1 MSSVIVD
8 KILERAGESHVLTL
22 LSENLSGTELN
33 SFLLE
38 VFNRRTSRQSP
49 AQLLKHYQ
57 SNRFVKPAD
66 LPVLEMKQTELDILK
81 IFHKFLF
88 EPLELSPVA
97 VLGTCSVVALADQK
111 KILSALRGT
120 EVLADAT
127 NAIALHISDLKK
139 QKIWSLKSP
148 TEKLRFATIQR
159 HVRTQSISGKGF
171 TPHFKIGC
179 MVTSGLDVGNFGF
192 EKEALTE
199 HILVMKEIF
208 REYYKVEQLSF
219 RLVCRGG
226 YDDSIKLASEVK
238 RFVQQH
244 YPETAIQIVETSEK
258 EIGYYKGIQY
268 KVDIKWGDKTF
279 EIADG
284 GFVDW
289 TQQLLQNKKERLLIT
304 GFGFDFM
311 YRITHGM
318 L

>member
-1 MSSVIVD
+1 
-8 KILERAGESHVLTL
+8 
-22 LSENLSGTELN
+22 
-33 SFLLE
+33 
-38 VFNRRTSRQSP
+38 
-49 AQLLKHYQ
+49 
-57 SNRFVKPAD
+57 
-66 LPVLEMKQTELDILK
+66 
-81 IFHKFLF
+81 
-88 EPLELSPVA
+88 
-97 VLGTCSVVALADQK
+97 
-111 KILSALRGT
+111 
-120 EVLADAT
+120 
-127 NAIALHISDLKK
+127 
-139 QKIWSLKSP
+139 
-148 TEKLRFATIQR
+148 
-159 HVRTQSISGKGF
+159 
-171 TPHFKIGC
+171 

-258 EIGYYKGIQY
+258 EMGYYKGIQY

-304 GFGFDFM
+304 GFGFEFM

>member
-1 MSSVIVD
+1 MSSVIVN
-8 KILERAGESHVLTL
+8 KILERAGEARVLSL

-33 SFLLE
+33 PLLLE
-38 VFNRRTSRQSP
+38 VFNQRTSRQSP

-66 LPVLEMKQTELDILK
+66 LPILEMKQAELDLLK
-81 IFHKFLF
+81 IFQKCLF
-88 EPLELSPVA
+88 ESIELSPVA

-139 QKIWSLKSP
+139 QKAWSPKNP

-159 HVRTQSISGKGF
+159 HVRAQSISGKGF

-179 MVTSGLDVGNFGF
+179 MVTSGSDEGNFGF

-199 HILVMKEIF
+199 HLFVMREIF
-208 REYYKVEQLSF
+208 RGYYKVDQLSF
-219 RLVCRGG
+219 RLICRGG
-226 YDDSIKLASEVK
+226 YANSVKLAAEVK

-244 YPETAIQIVETSEK
+244 YPETAIQVVQTSEK

-268 KVDIKWGDKTF
+268 KADITWGDKTF

-311 YRITHGM
+311 HRIIHGM